1 MSKRQ
6 VKSIDGFE
14 KELLSETERVELFIS
29 KYWSKIAIVSV
40 ILVVVIVGI
49 FAFSKSRSDAQNAL
63 MNKFASAE

>member
-29 KYWSKIAIVSV
+29 KYWSKIAIVSDRL
-40 ILVVVIVGI
+40 I
-49 FAFSKSRSDAQNAL
+49 
-63 MNKFASAE
+63 